1 MDHKLPQEIPKD
13 LEYTLVNELLNNPF
27 LGINITDGEGRVLF
41 LNATHRQITGHDP
54 ALYLGRTMKEITEE
68 KLISESATLI
78 SLEKKQ
84 PVWINQVSSH
94 KDRFFQ
100 VKAIPVMDE
109 KGDIVYVINYLLD
122 ASELIKLRD
131 ELQKAEDNNKTLTTK
146 NELLRQKLNQSGE
159 IIYRSKKMEKIVE
172 VATKVAECDATVLIT
187 GPSGSGKEVIA
198 NLIHA
203 HSRRSQ
209 EPFIKINCAAIPEQ
223 LLESELFGY
232 EAGAFT
238 GGNPKG
244 KKGLIESAHK
254 GTLLLDEI
262 GELPLSLQSK
272 LLRVLQTQSV
282 RHVGSNK
289 DIQVDFRLLA
299 STNANLKQMIEQKT
313 FREDLYYRLNV
324 IGIALPGLD
333 ERPEDIIPL
342 LYHFLDQDN
351 EKYHMKKTF
360 QKNALQYLAGQ
371 RFPGNVRELRNV
383 VERMVIMS
391 QGDQITAADA
401 ASAYRIQDEDSGEM
415 ENFTPEQETEGASL
429 KEMIAAYEK
438 KLLEKYLEKYKSGA
452 KAAAALQTDQSTISR
467 KCKKY
472 HIHSE

>member
-1 MDHKLPQEIPKD
+1 MNFQLPREIPGELQQIL
-13 LEYTLVNELLNNPF
+13 LEELLNNPF
-27 LGINITDGEGRVLF
+27 LGINITDGEGRVLY
-41 LNATHRQITGHDP
+41 LNATHRHITGHDP
-54 ALYLGRTMKEITEE
+54 QLYLGRTMKEIADE

-78 SLEKKQ
+78 ALETKK
-84 PVWINQVSSH
+84 PALINQVSSH

-100 VKAIPVMDE
+100 VKAIPVMDDL
-109 KGDIVYVINYLLD
+109 GNIAYVINYLLD
-122 ASELIKLRD
+122 ASELIRLRD
-131 ELQKAEDNNKTLTTK
+131 ELQKAENDNKNLTTK

-187 GPSGSGKEVIA
+187 GPSGAGKEVVA
-198 NLIHA
+198 NLIHS
-203 HSRRSQ
+203 HSGRSA
-209 EPFIKINCAAIPEQ
+209 EAFVKINCAAIPEQ

-262 GELPLSLQSK
+262 GELPLTLQSK

-282 RHVGSNK
+282 RHIGSNK
-289 DIQVDFRLLA
+289 DIQVDFRLIA

-342 LYHFLDQDN
+342 LHYFLDLDN
-351 EKYHMKKTF
+351 EKYHTNKTF
-360 QKNALQYLAGQ
+360 EKKALTYLAGC
-371 RFPGNVRELRNV
+371 RYPGNVRELRNV

-391 QGDQITAADA
+391 QGDKITVSDA
-401 ASAYRIQDEDSGEM
+401 SSAYLIQDGEENMIFSDSGIG
-415 ENFTPEQETEGASL
+415 EGSL
-429 KEMIAAYEK
+429 KEMVSAYEK
-438 KLLEKYLEKYKSGA
+438 RILEKYVAKYKSGTKVA
-452 KAAAALQTDQSTISR
+452 EALRTDQSTISR

-472 HIHSE
+472 QIHSETD